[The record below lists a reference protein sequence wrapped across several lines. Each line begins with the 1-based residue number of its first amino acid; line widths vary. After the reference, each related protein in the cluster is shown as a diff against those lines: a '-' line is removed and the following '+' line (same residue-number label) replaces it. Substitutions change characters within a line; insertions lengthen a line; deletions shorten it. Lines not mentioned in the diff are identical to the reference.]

1 MGAFKAGDIDLLVAT
16 TVIEVGVDVPNA
28 TLMII
33 ENPERLGLA
42 QLHQLRGRVG
52 RGSGQSSCVLL
63 YQPPLSDNARD
74 RLAALRETGDGFEI
88 ARRDMELRGPGEVLG
103 TRQTGE
109 MQFHIADL
117 LRDEVLLTSVEQ
129 AAVRLQ
135 QLAPENIT
143 PLIRRWLGEAA
154 YLGEV

>member
-1 MGAFKAGDIDLLVAT
+1 MKQVLI
-16 TVIEVGVDVPNA
+16 
-28 TLMII
+28 
-33 ENPERLGLA
+33 R
-42 QLHQLRGRVG
+42 Q
-52 RGSGQSSCVLL
+52 GQVVVEEMPTPAC
-63 YQPPLSDNARD
+63 
-74 RLAALRETGDGFEI
+74 
-88 ARRDMELRGPGEVLG
+88 GPGEVLG

-154 YLGEV
+154 QLGEV